1 MASAVVNY
9 EIFMWKNIR
18 TRTHPSFCLNARV
31 SVLGRLRA
39 SVTIFFS
46 APLQDAMLIA
56 IAFFTLCPCDSG
68 YCECIL
74 VCIKYHLLSG
84 EKLIAPR
91 LVDTWPL
98 GANGLSSLCLF
109 FMNI

>member
-39 SVTIFFS
+39 SVTIFFFS
-46 APLQDAMLIA
+46 TAAGCNVNCNC
-56 IAFFTLCPCDSG
+56 FF
-68 YCECIL
+68 
-74 VCIKYHLLSG
+74 HLM
-84 EKLIAPR
+84 P
-91 LVDTWPL
+91 
-98 GANGLSSLCLF
+98 
-109 FMNI
+109 M